1 MINKPYQLKFVAACI
16 SVVIALV
23 ASGPMAYSDTPSVP
37 LPVGPSAPAPAPEPA
52 QAPASVPEPAPAPAP
67 ATTVATAPEPTPAP
81 TPTPTASASPTPTP
95 TPTPTASASPEPKS
109 TPTASPTPSPTPTA
123 TRAPAFTLSASREKV
138 WANDRAIGF
147 TVRSTGGPAI
157 FEIYP
162 EAPAGITFDPNTG
175 SFSGIPT
182 VPQPPIEYVVIG
194 VNSRDKAT
202 RSFTFEVA
210 NPLALSVTTR
220 SSRTSNNAAFG
231 VQPQVALTNK
241 GAPNRV
247 SNVAITA
254 SVSQGARL
262 LGTTSAT
269 AYAGVGIFDNLG
281 ITGTIGTRYT
291 ITYSAPGHISATEV
305 ITPVLYSI
313 GDTGPAGGIVFYISN
328 TAFKCGYQ
336 LERMCNY
343 LEAPPTTGQFAW
355 TDFSAPW
362 SRYSVEFRADS
373 GISKPSSAIGG
384 GCSNTRLVT
393 ALSGGVQVLENLW
406 RYRSNSLSSPASLR
420 GEWCLPSVM
429 EMAEL
434 IKQRTV
440 VGALDRNQ
448 IYWTS
453 TWSVGTTDAEAFLPG
468 TNLHLG
474 MDVTMQ
480 NFIRPVRAF

>member
-16 SVVIALV
+16 SVVVALV
-23 ASGPMAYSDTPSVP
+23 ASGPMAYSDTPSAP

-52 QAPASVPEPAPAPAP
+52 QAPASVPAPAPAPAP
-67 ATTVATAPEPTPAP
+67 TVATAPEPTPAP

-95 TPTPTASASPEPKS
+95 TPTASASPEPKS
-109 TPTASPTPSPTPTA
+109 TPTASPTPTPSPTPTA

-231 VQPQVALTNK
+231 VQPQVTLTNK

-262 LGTTSAT
+262 LGSTSAT

-291 ITYSAPGHISATEV
+291 ITYSAPGHIPATEV

-355 TDFSAPW
+355 EDFSAPW
-362 SRYSVEFRADS
+362 SRYSVVFRADS
-373 GISKPSSAIGG
+373 GLPNPSSAIGG
-384 GCSNTRLVT
+384 GCSNTRIVT
-393 ALSGGVQVLENLW
+393 GLSASVQVLENLW

-453 TWSVGTTDAEAFLPG
+453 TWRVGTTDAEAFLPG